1 MDGTRTQPARPASR
15 AGLPARPAPVK
26 APGSAQAADGAV
38 DHWSVI
44 LFYSM
49 GFGAIA
55 VATLLFAV
63 LVAVWFYGQFIW
75 AFTQWDLA
83 NVSLA
88 PFKSLAQLIIGATF
102 VGGTCVG
109 LWCFSGAAWRNRKP
123 RGVGSSTSRRTTR

>member
-1 MDGTRTQPARPASR
+1 MPARPA
-15 AGLPARPAPVK
+15 AAK
-26 APGSAQAADGAV
+26 APGSAQAEYGAV

-55 VATLLFAV
+55 VGILLFAV

-75 AFTQWDLA
+75 SFTQWDLA
-83 NVSLA
+83 NVRLT
-88 PFKSLAQLIIGATF
+88 PFKSLAQLIVVATF
-102 VGGTCVG
+102 LGGTCVG

-123 RGVGSSTSRRTTR
+123 GRASTSRRTAR

>member
-1 MDGTRTQPARPASR
+1 
-15 AGLPARPAPVK
+15 
-26 APGSAQAADGAV
+26 V

>member
-1 MDGTRTQPARPASR
+1 M
-15 AGLPARPAPVK
+15 
-26 APGSAQAADGAV
+26 QAEYGAV

-55 VATLLFAV
+55 VAILLFAV

-75 AFTQWDLA
+75 SFTQWDLA
-83 NVSLA
+83 NVRLT
-88 PFKSLAQLIIGATF
+88 PFKSLAQLIIVATF

-123 RGVGSSTSRRTTR
+123 GRVGSSTSRRTAR

>member
-1 MDGTRTQPARPASR
+1 M
-15 AGLPARPAPVK
+15 
-26 APGSAQAADGAV
+26 

-123 RGVGSSTSRRTTR
+123 RGVGSSTSRRTAR